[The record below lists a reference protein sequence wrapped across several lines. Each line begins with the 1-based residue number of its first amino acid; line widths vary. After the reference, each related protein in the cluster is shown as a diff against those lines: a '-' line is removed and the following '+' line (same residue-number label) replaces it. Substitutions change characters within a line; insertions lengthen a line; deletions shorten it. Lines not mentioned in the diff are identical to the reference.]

1 VSARADRRAGDDAIV
16 VNGRAQAHAAGVT
29 IARLLEL
36 LEVGADARGV
46 AVAVEGEVIPRREWP
61 KRTLAPGERVEVV
74 RAVQG
79 G

>member
-1 VSARADRRAGDDAIV
+1 VSARADSRARDDALV
-16 VNGRAQAHAAGVT
+16 VNGRPQAFAAGQT
-29 IARLLEL
+29 IARLLDQ

-46 AVAVEGEVIPRREWP
+46 AVAVAGEVVPRRQWQT
-61 KRTLAPGERVEVV
+61 RTLAPGDRVEVV